1 LVSGRIFI
9 PMGLTCQ
16 SHIARRSLTGPINSV
31 LSRFLG
37 ALLVFALVT
46 SLGSCSLVSYS
57 MAVRNHMDIPE
68 LTEKHL
74 VTDNNGEIPYQRY
87 RLDPWSDD
95 FRYVWIVGNY
105 DFRKFDNLELILYFH
120 GMSSK
125 DYYTAF
131 RKEINAL
138 AAKRPDRPFLFVGFV
153 DTPFVST
160 ANRSKARWSSFA
172 IKDGDYPE
180 LLFKSVNSIFKSL
193 KRTFPN
199 IKSNRTTMT
208 LAGFSGGGRVLDAV
222 GSWLAKSPKEDPY
235 AEVFRARLSKLVY
248 FDCWFDKDVVD
259 TIPALLESNPGIK
272 IVGTVHMKKPSE
284 LASILADRFKMKR
297 HRKTNDLVGANG
309 RIVIY
314 HGDSHWDAMI
324 SRLAQSL

>member
-1 LVSGRIFI
+1 
-9 PMGLTCQ
+9 
-16 SHIARRSLTGPINSV
+16 
-31 LSRFLG
+31 
-37 ALLVFALVT
+37 
-46 SLGSCSLVSYS
+46 
-57 MAVRNHMDIPE
+57 
-68 LTEKHL
+68 
-74 VTDNNGEIPYQRY
+74 
-87 RLDPWSDD
+87 
-95 FRYVWIVGNY
+95 
-105 DFRKFDNLELILYFH
+105 
-120 GMSSK
+120 
-125 DYYTAF
+125 
-131 RKEINAL
+131 
-138 AAKRPDRPFLFVGFV
+138 
-153 DTPFVST
+153 
-160 ANRSKARWSSFA
+160 
-172 IKDGDYPE
+172 
-180 LLFKSVNSIFKSL
+180 
-193 KRTFPN
+193 
-199 IKSNRTTMT
+199 MT